1 MIVQEETK
9 TPATTPEP
17 EPEKKPRRLT
27 KEEEIE
33 WFKEKA
39 RTDLTARQLFQK
51 RAS

>member
-17 EPEKKPRRLT
+17 EKKPRRPT

-39 RTDLTARQLFQK
+39 RVDLTAQQLFQK
-51 RAS
+51 RGP